1 TDVFVSSHPVDKTF
15 RSLAQIADPN
25 GWDCVEKTSSLFAS
39 VSSEILRQAEFH
51 SVEPIVLRNLQTD
64 SGEMLS
70 AHASRW
76 VADQRDP
83 QFWANVQSMSLAARG
98 DVIAQAFDDEGVDH
112 VIVKGPIFA
121 KHLYPYEADRPFTD
135 VDFLVGEKD
144 LERVPDIMRALG
156 YSGST
161 GIDNKFDLLEQKWV
175 VEDDRSVLIEV
186 HGNLVHYPRLRSRIS
201 YGYAEAQIC
210 RAEGAHEPVHWLMT
224 AVAHA
229 SAGHKFHNLKL
240 VLDVLQAV
248 RSLRPEDG
256 AHALKAAKRL
266 RFELELRACLAVAF
280 ACFPHVDAD
289 ALMESHLPGL
299 SWRGA
304 AFPMTAKA
312 VFEAPQRTARAVA
325 LRNAFRL
332 RQHIAWR

>member
-1 TDVFVSSHPVDKTF
+1 MS
-15 RSLAQIADPN
+15 PN
-25 GWDCVEKTSSLFAS
+25 GALRLLAAMSDPDVPDGAVVAS
-39 VSSEILRQAEFH
+39 FGHISVAVLDHAVLQ
-51 SVEPIVLRNLQTD
+51 SVEPIVLRNLK
-64 SGEMLS
+64 
-70 AHASRW
+70 AASDEALPDHVNQW
-76 VADQRDP
+76 VATQKDQ

-98 DVIAQAFDDEGVDH
+98 DVIARAFFDAGIDH
-112 VIVKGPIFA
+112 VIVKGSVFA
-121 KHLYPYEADRPFTD
+121 KHLYPFESDRPFTD
-135 VDFLVGEKD
+135 VDFLVKETD
-144 LERVPDIMRALG
+144 LERVPAIMHSLG
-156 YSGST
+156 YSGSI
-161 GIDNKFDLLEQKWV
+161 GIDTKFDLLEQKWV

-240 VLDVLQAV
+240 IVDVLQAV

-266 RFELELRACLAVAF
+266 GFGLELRACLAVAF

-289 ALMESHLPGL
+289 TLMESRLPGL
-299 SWRGA
+299 SWKGA
-304 AFPMTAKA
+304 AFPMSAQA
-312 VFEAPQRTARAVA
+312 VFEAPQRTKRALA

-332 RQHIAWR
+332 RQHLAWR